1 MWEESLIFM
10 LIYLGLFFLIP
21 DEFRNKLLSQK
32 YLAITIIVGILGA
45 CLGLYGIY
53 TNLYSLENYQAV
65 PLRETC
71 GETGITCGEDTS
83 GSNSNNTYCSF
94 NQKKLLGDT
103 IEKVIPFNMRGQY
116 VRVRPLQTVM
126 KLSQIII
133 FDKNASNIGRNKP
146 VTTNISNTTNLNTL
160 VDGYLSPR
168 TSGWESDG
176 NNGTYVQVNLGS
188 VQEIGNIKI
197 IALTN
202 DALRISVLQT
212 ETEEETT
219 GKCIPPPTLT
229 FPIGTDTAEQEI
241 IGPLMN
247 LGYNGQTA
255 LNILQGIKNPATR
268 SRPFTEYGLTD
279 SQAAAA
285 YNSLYSENL
294 SKQRVGWE
302 IFATWDIS
310 STRLTISSDSLLP
323 LVNMTVKSTSGIPT
337 GAKITAVSGNTITI
351 DKDTTTAGLNKP
363 VKLNGNL
370 TDTSYYA
377 EIERIRPM
385 LTMALI
391 TYDKSDTLSKFMSQN
406 KTVTVIYQRDISGNP
421 LVDESGNPIIT
432 KTSDNGEKAALNV
445 IIGVTKSGS
454 KDPNAIK
461 SRDTVRKTES
471 NEGVRGYDLQA
482 APSTT
487 NWSTDAMS
495 KLPMQTTAMDF
506 DTSTPPPPVDRTI
519 MDAAASNT
527 LTSAG
532 YSAPYGNESG
542 VASTSAAAV
551 KEVFW
556 LGWGMGFPYNSRGTA
571 ERACTEAGADGLATV
586 AQLVA
591 AQSKGAQWC
600 ARGWL
605 NDVDT
610 KSYPMQEVKSGC
622 GSKVGINSET
632 SSTAGATCF
641 GYKPSDNEGSI
652 GSLPNNNLTQTI
664 NVNKTARYVRVRPSV
679 TSGDGYLHFS
689 QIVVKDESGV
699 VISKNKPVYATS
711 SFGSSNPNVAVDG
724 TEASRTWASGG
735 VWHSGK
741 QIVFNSRN
749 PQTPNSDEE
758 YWELDLGSKRLI
770 GTITYYGRSDSS
782 FERITGVRFEVS
794 NSPRPR
800 PFSSISV
807 PSSWNDKSYLNSSTL
822 NCVPTSEGKKTVPKQ
837 CDGRT
842 LCVEEVQKD
851 CAKGCTPGSLQNS
864 QGICEESAGALVQP
878 AVWDTTVHTYKT
890 FTNILVSLSNTLE
903 LRKIIWDQENAE
915 DVARYAYSGDID
927 LEDMKKLCE
936 RKPGCSGVV
945 QDIGQFFDINDPV
958 QPRWKSYRIT
968 FLGAGNLKFE
978 PAGLLYFPRG
988 DTEGE
993 FFRVQRGGIHSFL
1006 IIEEANGED
1015 GKLPRNMCFQSVKDF
1030 AEDKEDY
1037 RGNYS
1042 RKLAECRNEIV
1053 ERNGYGCWSDRG
1065 EWYCTEEDPE
1075 NINYELENYCKKP
1088 SDRYQSSYMIDAYRQ
1103 MNAGQGDVVRTYCN
1117 AVISNYYTQA
1127 AIEEQLNKGRSQTTA
1142 NTTIDKILLGTAN
1155 PVSAAGG
1162 QVF

>member
-21 DEFRNKLLSQK
+21 DEFRNKLLSRK
-32 YLAITIIVGILGA
+32 YLAITIVVGILGA

-71 GETGITCGEDTS
+71 GETGITCGADIA
-83 GSNSNNTYCSF
+83 GSNPNNTYCSF

-229 FPIGTDTAEQEI
+229 FPTGADTAEQEI

-268 SRPFTEYGLTD
+268 FRPFTEYGLTD

-285 YNSLYSENL
+285 YNNLYSENL
-294 SKQRVGWE
+294 SKQRAGWE

-310 STRLTISSDSLLP
+310 SRTLTISSDSLLP

-421 LVDESGNPIIT
+421 LVDASGNPIIT

-482 APSTT
+482 APTTT

-495 KLPMQTTAMDF
+495 KLPMQTTAMNF
-506 DTSTPPPPVDRTI
+506 DTSITPPPVDRTI

-556 LGWGMGFPYNSRGTA
+556 LGWGMGFPYNSKGAA
-571 ERACTEAGADGLATV
+571 ERACTEAGADGLATL

-605 NDVDT
+605 DNET
-610 KSYPMQEVKSGC
+610 KAYPMQEVKSGC
-622 GSKVGINSET
+622 GNKVGINSET

-711 SFGSSNPNVAVDG
+711 SFGSSDPNVAVDG
-724 TEASRTWASGG
+724 TEATRTWASGG

-822 NCVPTSEGKKTVPKQ
+822 TCVPTSEGKKTVPKQ

-842 LCVEEVQKD
+842 LCVEEVQRD
-851 CAKGCTPGSLQNS
+851 CTQGCTPGSSRNS
-864 QGICEESAGALVQP
+864 QGTCEESPGVLLQP
-878 AVWDTTVHTYKT
+878 AVWSTTVQTGKQFNNMLLDSNGSPIRRYKKDITGTITQTYKDTTLNEMKT
-890 FTNILVSLSNTLE
+890 LCETNPACSGLVRNTRRETLTNLSNSQ
-903 LRKIIWDQENAE
+903 IADQREE
-915 DVARYAYSGDID
+915 FEIY
-927 LEDMKKLCE
+927 
-936 RKPGCSGVV
+936 
-945 QDIGQFFDINDPV
+945 
-958 QPRWKSYRIT
+958 
-968 FLGAGNLKFE
+968 LGAGNLINSK
-978 PAGLLYFPRG
+978 YS
-988 DTEGE
+988 T
-993 FFRVQRGGIHSFL
+993 GGNTRLDNMRMSWTGTA
-1006 IIEEANGED
+1006 EAITIDETANTVD
-1015 GKLPRNMCFQSVKDF
+1015 NNTPRNMCFKAAKDF

-1042 RKLAECRNEIV
+1042 RKLAECRNDIIV
-1053 ERNGYGCWSDRG
+1053 YNEYGWGTDGTG
-1065 EWYCTEEDPE
+1065 EAVYRDYDYE
-1075 NINYELENYCKKP
+1075 NIDYEYENYCKKP
-1088 SDRYQSSYMIDAYRQ
+1088 SDQYQSSFMIDAYRQ
-1103 MNAGQGDVVRTYCN
+1103 MNAGLGDMVRGFCN
-1117 AVISNYYTQA
+1117 AVVSNFYTA
-1127 AIEEQLNKGRSQTTA
+1127 ADMDTQLNKIRSQA
-1142 NTTIDKILLGTAN
+1142 
-1155 PVSAAGG
+1155 V
-1162 QVF
+1162 

>member
-1 MWEESLIFM
+1 M

-21 DEFRNKLLSQK
+21 DEFRNKLLSRK

-53 TNLYSLENYQAV
+53 TNLYSLENYQGI
-65 PLRETC
+65 RETC
-71 GETGITCGEDTS
+71 GETGITCGADTS

-229 FPIGTDTAEQEI
+229 FPTGADTAEQEI

-268 SRPFTEYGLTD
+268 FRPFTEYGLTD

-294 SKQRVGWE
+294 SKQRAGWE

-310 STRLTISSDSLLP
+310 SKTLTISSDSLLP

-461 SRDTVRKTES
+461 SRDTVTKTES
-471 NEGVRGYDLQA
+471 DEGVKGYDLQA

-495 KLPMQTTAMDF
+495 KIPMQTTAMNF
-506 DTSTPPPPVDRTI
+506 DTSANPITPPPVDPTI

-605 NDVDT
+605 NDET
-610 KSYPMQEVKSGC
+610 KAYPMQEVKSEC
-622 GSKVGINSET
+622 GNKVGINSET
-632 SSTAGATCF
+632 SNTAGATCF

-652 GSLPNNNLTQTI
+652 GSLPNSNLTQTI

-699 VISKNKPVYATS
+699 VISQNKPVYATS

-741 QIVFNSRN
+741 QIVFNSIN

-782 FERITGVRFEVS
+782 FERIKGVRFEVS

-822 NCVPTSEGKKTVPKQ
+822 TCVPTSEGKKTVPKQ

-878 AVWDTTVHTYKT
+878 AVWDTTVYTNKI
-890 FTNILVSLSNTLE
+890 FTDILVSLNNTLE
-903 LRKIIWDQENAE
+903 LRKTTLNS
-915 DVARYAYSGDID
+915 YNTTDIVNFQAAGVIE

-936 RKPGCSGVV
+936 TKPGCSGVV
-945 QDIGQFFDINDPV
+945 QDKGTFWDPGEKK
-958 QPRWKSYRIT
+958 WSGYRVT
-968 FLGAGNLKFE
+968 FLGAGDLKDE
-978 PAGLLYFPRG
+978 PAGLMNLPSTTVSRSSITSY
-988 DTEGE
+988 
-993 FFRVQRGGIHSFL
+993 VIK
-1006 IIEEANGED
+1006 EEANGD
-1015 GKLPRNMCFQSVKDF
+1015 GNLPRKMCFQSVKDF

-1037 RGNYS
+1037 RGKYS
-1042 RKLAECRNEIV
+1042 RKLAECRNEIIIY
-1053 ERNGYGCWSDRG
+1053 NDYGWGYDMAG
-1065 EWYCTEEDPE
+1065 ESRYIEYNYD
-1075 NINYELENYCKKP
+1075 NINYELENYCKTP
-1088 SDRYQSSYMIDAYRQ
+1088 SDRYQSSYMIDAYHQ
-1103 MNAGQGDVVRTYCN
+1103 MNAGLGDVVRTYCN